1 MSGATSGPGIGA
13 IYDNQ
18 PNQSMLLNNSII
30 QSKLVP
36 KNTAGSQNAPQDIRT
51 SLGIDNTKNA

>member
-36 KNTAGSQNAPQDIRT
+36 KNAPGAAGPQDIRT
-51 SLGIDNTKNA
+51 SLGLES

>member
-36 KNTAGSQNAPQDIRT
+36 KNAPGPVPQDIRT
-51 SLGIDNTKNA
+51 SLGLDN

>member
-36 KNTAGSQNAPQDIRT
+36 KNAASGAAQ
-51 SLGIDNTKNA
+51 